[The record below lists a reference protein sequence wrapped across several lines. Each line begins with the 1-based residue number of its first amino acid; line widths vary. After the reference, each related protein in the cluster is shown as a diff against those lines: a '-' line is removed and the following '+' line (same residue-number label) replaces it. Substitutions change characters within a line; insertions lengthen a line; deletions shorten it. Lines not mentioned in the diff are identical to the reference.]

1 MLTEIILD
9 YITISNIKIKN
20 LINVLLFNLCY
31 FLMQKLIRLQ
41 FKIKL
46 IELSKDYFD
55 ITLMNLFVLTIE

>member
-9 YITISNIKIKN
+9 YITISNIQIKN
-20 LINVLLFNLCY
+20 LINVLFCNLCY